1 MTPPSGSRG
10 NANEIRR
17 LLQPFLP
24 WIALSAVTGIG
35 AGAATVA
42 LLATINRV
50 LNTPGGLAGGLLMVF
65 ISLCLGALAGR
76 VVSDMSSNFVGQR
89 LVAQVRKGLAQKILA
104 APIDALERYRTH
116 RLMPVLSQDVDM
128 ISDVVFALSATL
140 IAVAIAL
147 GCLIY
152 LAVLS
157 LPLFG
162 VLIVALAI
170 GATIQVVAQS
180 RGVKGFWKAREYEEQ
195 LHKAYRGISEGAKE
209 LRMHRTRRARMFTEQ
224 IERVVDSIRTVNG
237 RAINTYVVATAFG
250 SALFFLLI
258 ALILGWAALRA
269 PEPAVLSGFVL
280 VLLFLK
286 GPMDQIA
293 SALPG
298 VGRAKVAFQRIADL
312 STRFASPEPHLPLQA
327 QQRDARLDDAIEL
340 RGVRYAFDAPQGG
353 EPFVLGPIDLR
364 LRKGELVFVVGDNG
378 SGKTTLIK
386 LLLGLYAPQSG
397 DIVLDGEPVVAETRD
412 DYRQL
417 FTTVFSDFYLFEDLL
432 GEESVGSTAQARAQ
446 KYLERLE
453 IAHKVSVKDGVFT
466 TTDLSTGQRK
476 RLALVHAYLEGRPVL
491 VFDEWA
497 ADQDPTFRHL
507 FYTELLPELRAKG
520 HLLVVISH
528 DDRYFHLADRVV
540 AMRAGRVVH
549 DGAAPQGETG
559 LPSAQ
564 STPSTQ
570 PARTERTERGAP
582 AASQQEGG
590 VHGPA
595 APAPQGA
602 KDAHQEDFQPA

>member
-1 MTPPSGSRG
+1 MTPPNGPNGPSG
-10 NANEIRR
+10 NAAEIRR

-65 ISLCLGALAGR
+65 ICLCLGALAGR

-170 GATIQVVAQS
+170 GATIQVLAQS
-180 RGVKGFWKAREYEEQ
+180 RGVAGFWKAREYEEQ

-327 QQRDARLDDAIEL
+327 QQREAHLGDAIEL
-340 RGVRYAFDAPQGG
+340 RGVRYAFDAPPGG
-353 EPFVLGPIDLR
+353 EPFVLGPVDLR

-397 DIVLDGEPVVAETRD
+397 TIVLDGEPVVPETRD

-432 GEESVGSTAQARAQ
+432 GEASVGSAGQAQAQ

-453 IAHKVSVKDGVFT
+453 IAHKVSVQDGVFT

-540 AMRAGRVVH
+540 TMRAGQVVN
-549 DGAAPQGETG
+549 DGAAPQAGHV
-559 LPSAQ
+559 
-564 STPSTQ
+564 
-570 PARTERTERGAP
+570 AP
-582 AASQQEGG
+582 AAWPQPGLVQ
-590 VHGPA
+590 GPA
-595 APAPQGA
+595 AQALQTA
-602 KDAHQEDFQPA
+602 KEETREDFEPA